1 MNSISE
7 KALLCN
13 LDGDVHLAELLVRVG
28 GVLVP
33 QPGLHRL
40 RDVED
45 FAHLLRD
52 RS

>member
-1 MNSISE
+1 MNSNSE
-7 KALLCN
+7 KICN

-33 QPGLHRL
+33 QPGLHRF

-45 FAHLLRD
+45 LAHLLRD